1 MHPAESPP
9 STSSPLSVSDRQRT
23 GSQGQAADAIGA
35 QSRAKK
41 GVTHRRATQACLR
54 CRSRKV
60 RCDVTHK
67 AGYCTNCLLD
77 GAECR
82 VMKCRRRGHRTS
94 EHYALQASQN
104 LDSNRNASV
113 GSTTLA
119 GEGAFLIERP
129 PETPEET
136 RQSANEWEDRES
148 TRPDASLSSLQQSRL
163 GRGSSVSK
171 APESH
176 GFILSLSEQ
185 PDLPIPNDTVEQDES
200 PVDRNDGLLSA
211 PSTPPPLPQNGPG
224 WHTALPDFIEA
235 FPLRSPNDLE
245 FLRQRS
251 VFVLPPPQ
259 LQRVI
264 IDRFTEFV
272 HPLLPVLDLPAFRG
286 AIFGEKPGQRVS
298 LLLFHAVMF
307 AGVGAVESEIVLRQ
321 AYMSKTTARQTFYEK
336 AKTLFELETEK
347 DRIVICQASL
357 FLIGWASR
365 SNLKDATYWL
375 GTAISQAHVLKLHR
389 SEQTSSMNP
398 PKQHRKRNLRRI
410 LWWSILMK
418 ECDLCMS
425 IGQPPR
431 VWPFGTPMLTMSDLG
446 LEETGALTIDSL
458 APQSQQ
464 ALDPLSP
471 ALATVCIL
479 KAKLCWHIYRIMR
492 NIHEDLSPWDGQPCA
507 NPLPFLRQY
516 MVQELYRWRSE
527 IPIELNSKNLLR
539 DGLGGTPRSVTWAV
553 SVVEMIYCAAHF
565 LVHRDGML
573 MDDISEHISPDS
585 VTDRCPPTD
594 YSRCFLRQAA
604 NETTEILEALLN
616 CGLARFLPPSSL
628 INMCLAAST
637 LFRDANSAD
646 PGTRKASLQ
655 KVDVC
660 IKVSKLLADMAP
672 SMREVVTKMQDA
684 RTGYQGRPSRPGP
697 PLNSGYA
704 PQSNMTLTQ
713 ANLEDRSEIDHQ
725 SLSGSTLEV
734 SNTGAEDGNAS
745 NGYVAPVS
753 YEWNLDDEDF
763 GLAGH
768 ALLDFDLNGYTWA

>member
-9 STSSPLSVSDRQRT
+9 STSSPLSVSDRLRVV
-23 GSQGQAADAIGA
+23 SQSKVMEVSGA
-35 QSRAKK
+35 QSRTKK

-82 VMKCRRRGHRTS
+82 VMKCRRRGHKTT
-94 EHYALQASQN
+94 EHYALQISDNSDA
-104 LDSNRNASV
+104 NRNANTRKTV
-113 GSTTLA
+113 IA
-119 GEGAFLIERP
+119 GEGAFMVEQP
-129 PETPEET
+129 PDTPGET
-136 RQSANEWEDRES
+136 RRSPDEWEDRDS
-148 TRPDASLSSLQQSRL
+148 NRPDASLRDLRQ
-163 GRGSSVSK
+163 SK
-171 APESH
+171 ATRGELVPRTSESH

-185 PDLPIPNDTVEQDES
+185 PELPLPNDIAPQDES
-200 PVDRNDGLLSA
+200 SLDRNDGLLSA
-211 PSTPPPLPQNGPG
+211 PSTPPPLPQSDSG
-224 WHTALPDFIEA
+224 ALPDFIEA
-235 FPLRSPNDLE
+235 FPLRGPGDLE
-245 FLRQRS
+245 FLRQRA
-251 VFVLPPPQ
+251 VFALPPQQ

-264 IDRFTEFV
+264 MDRFTEFV
-272 HPLLPVLDLPAFRG
+272 HPLLPILDLPTFRSV
-286 AIFGEKPGQRVS
+286 IFGEKPGQRVS

-307 AGVGAVESEIVLRQ
+307 AGVGAVESDIVLRQ

-375 GTAISQAHVLKLHR
+375 GTAIAQAHVLKLHR
-389 SEQTSSMNP
+389 SEPASLMNP
-398 PKQHRKRNLRRI
+398 AKQQRKRNLRRI

-431 VWPFGTPMLTMSDLG
+431 VWPFGTPMLNMTDLG
-446 LEETGALTIDSL
+446 LEENGAPSIDSM
-458 APQSQQ
+458 APQIQQ
-464 ALDPLSP
+464 AFDPLPP
-471 ALATVCIL
+471 ALATICIL

-492 NIHEDLSPWDGQPCA
+492 NIHEDLSPWDCQPRA
-507 NPLPFLRQY
+507 NPLPFLREY

-527 IPIELNSKNLLR
+527 IPVELNSKNLLG
-539 DGLGGTPRSVTWAV
+539 DGIGGSQRGVTWAI
-553 SVVEMIYCAAHF
+553 SVLEMIYCAAHF

-573 MDDISEHISPDS
+573 MDDISEHVSPDS

-604 NETTEILEALLN
+604 NETAEILEGLLN
-616 CGLARFLPPSSL
+616 CGLAKFLPPSSL
-628 INMCLAAST
+628 INICLAAST
-637 LFRDANSAD
+637 FFRDANSAD
-646 PGTRKASLQ
+646 PNMRKTCLQ

-672 SMREVVTKMQDA
+672 SMKEVVAKMQDA
-684 RTGYQGRPSRPGP
+684 RTGFQGRTSRSVTA
-697 PLNSGYA
+697 LSSGYA
-704 PQSNMTLTQ
+704 QPSTTTLTR
-713 ANLEDRSEIDHQ
+713 ANLEERSEIDHQ

-734 SNTGAEDGNAS
+734 SNAGAEDSNAS
-745 NGYVAPVS
+745 NGYPAPMS
-753 YEWNLDDEDF
+753 YEWNLEEDF
-763 GLAGH
+763 NLAGH

>member
-9 STSSPLSVSDRQRT
+9 STLSPLSVSDRQRA
-23 GSQGQAADAIGA
+23 GQQSQAADAIRA

-82 VMKCRRRGHRTS
+82 VIKCRRRGHRTS
-94 EHYALQASQN
+94 EHYALQAS
-104 LDSNRNASV
+104 RNSELN
-113 GSTTLA
+113 GSANVRSTAIA
-119 GEGAFLIERP
+119 GEGAFLIERR

-136 RQSANEWEDRES
+136 RHSANEWEDRDS
-148 TRPDASLSSLQQSRL
+148 TQAGPGLGGLQQSRL
-163 GRGSSVSK
+163 TRDGSMPK
-171 APESH
+171 AQEPQ

-185 PDLPIPNDTVEQDES
+185 PELPATNDTAEQDES
-200 PVDRNDGLLSA
+200 PVDRNDGMLSA
-211 PSTPPPLPQNGPG
+211 PSTPPPLPQNDQGS
-224 WHTALPDFIEA
+224 HTALPDFIEA
-235 FPLRSPNDLE
+235 FPLRSPSDLE

-251 VFVLPPPQ
+251 VFVLPPPP

-264 IDRFTEFV
+264 MDRFTEFV
-272 HPLLPVLDLPAFRG
+272 HPLLPVLDLATFRG
-286 AIFGEKPGQRVS
+286 ALFGEKPGQRVS

-307 AGVGAVESEIVLRQ
+307 AGVGAVESEVVLRQ

-389 SEQTSSMNP
+389 SEHVTSMNP
-398 PKQHRKRNLRRI
+398 PKQQRKRNLRRI

-446 LEETGALTIDSL
+446 LDESGVLGIDSL
-458 APQSQQ
+458 APESQQ
-464 ALDPLSP
+464 AFDPLP
-471 ALATVCIL
+471 PVLATVCIL

-492 NIHEDLSPWDGQPCA
+492 NIHEDLSPGDAQPYA

-527 IPIELNSKNLLR
+527 IPIELNSKSLLR
-539 DGLGGTPRSVTWAV
+539 DGLGGLPRSVAWAV

-573 MDDISEHISPDS
+573 LDDMSEHVSPDS

-604 NETTEILEALLN
+604 NETTEVLEGLVN
-616 CGLARFLPPSSL
+616 CGLARFLPPSSM
-628 INMCLAAST
+628 INICLAAST

-646 PGTRKASLQ
+646 ASTRKTSLQ

-684 RTGYQGRPSRPGP
+684 RIGFQGRPSRAAP

-704 PQSNMTLTQ
+704 QISNTTLTH
-713 ANLEDRSEIDHQ
+713 ASLEDRSEIDHQ

-734 SNTGAEDGNAS
+734 SNTGAEDSNAS
-745 NGYVAPVS
+745 HGYSAPVS
-753 YEWNLDDEDF
+753 YEWNLEEDF

>member
-1 MHPAESPP
+1 MRPTESPP
-9 STSSPLSVSDRQRT
+9 STSSPLSVSDRQRI
-23 GSQGQAADAIGA
+23 SAPGQSVDVIGA
-35 QSRAKK
+35 QSRVKK

-82 VMKCRRRGHRTS
+82 VIKCRRRGHRTS
-94 EHYALQASQN
+94 EHFALQASRN
-104 LDSNRNASV
+104 SDSTNVR
-113 GSTTLA
+113 STIA
-119 GEGAFLIERP
+119 GEGAFLLERQLD
-129 PETPEET
+129 TPEET
-136 RQSANEWEDRES
+136 RHSVNEWEDRHS
-148 TRPDASLSSLQQSRL
+148 PRPRASLSSLQQSGLDRD
-163 GRGSSVSK
+163 GSISK
-171 APESH
+171 DPESH

-185 PDLPIPNDTVEQDES
+185 PELPIPNDTAEPEES
-200 PVDRNDGLLSA
+200 PPDRNDGLISA
-211 PSTPPPLPQNGPG
+211 PSTPSPLPQGAPG

-251 VFVLPPPQ
+251 VFVLPPPP
-259 LQRVI
+259 LQHVI
-264 IDRFTEFV
+264 MERFAEFV
-272 HPLLPVLDLPAFRG
+272 HPLLPVVDLPRFRE

-307 AGVGAVESEIVLRQ
+307 AGVGAVESEVVLRQ

-347 DRIVICQASL
+347 DRMVICQASL
-357 FLIGWASR
+357 LLIGWASR

-375 GTAISQAHVLKLHR
+375 GTAIAQAHVLKLHR
-389 SEQTSSMNP
+389 SEHVSSIHP
-398 PKQHRKRNLRRI
+398 LPKQQRKRNLRRI

-431 VWPFGTPMLTMSDLG
+431 VWPFGTPMLTMNDLG
-446 LEETGALTIDSL
+446 LEETGALGIDSL
-458 APQSQQ
+458 APQAQQ

-471 ALATVCIL
+471 ALAMVCIL

-539 DGLGGTPRSVTWAV
+539 DGFGGAPRSVVWAV

-573 MDDISEHISPDS
+573 MDDISEHVSPDS

-604 NETTEILEALLN
+604 NETTELLEGLIS

-628 INMCLAAST
+628 INICLAAST

-646 PGTRKASLQ
+646 ASTRKINLQ

-660 IKVSKLLADMAP
+660 IKVLKLLADMAP
-672 SMREVVTKMQDA
+672 SMREVVNKMQDA
-684 RTGYQGRPSRPGP
+684 RAAFQGKSARVVP
-697 PLNSGYA
+697 PLNSSYA
-704 PQSNMTLTQ
+704 HSSNVSLTH

-734 SNTGAEDGNAS
+734 SNAGAEDGNAS
-745 NGYVAPVS
+745 NGYAAPVS
-753 YEWNLDDEDF
+753 YEWNLEEDF